1 MSNELL
7 RVTWKAEVLVS
18 ELRGLL
24 QSGPIIRIVHRFR
37 EPGAQCRPG
46 EEVWAAFLIVQG
58 KEIPLRLTLA
68 LRLLLDYLARSKHVP
83 QSAAQIAAGMRAS
96 EFYLR
101 HSANGGVISRRKF
114 ARSSIKEYVKRVRRA
129 LEVAFSDAGYQF
141 EPSRVLVS
149 LSTFGNERLY
159 QLRAR
164 IELVHI

>member
-7 RVTWKAEVLVS
+7 RVAWKADVLVS

-37 EPGAQCRPG
+37 EPGTQCRPG
-46 EEVWAAFLIVQG
+46 EEVWAVFLIEQG
-58 KEIPLRLTLA
+58 NEIPLRLTLA
-68 LRLLLDYLARSKHVP
+68 LRLLIDHLARTKHVP

-101 HSANGGVISRRKF
+101 HGANGGVILRRKF
-114 ARSSIKEYVKRVRRA
+114 GRSSIKEYVRRIRRA
-129 LEVAFSDAGYQF
+129 LELAFSDAGYQF

-149 LSTFGNERLY
+149 LTTFGNERLY

-164 IELVHI
+164 IELIHI